1 MVENES
7 SSFNLNCFDDDFE
20 NIKHIEEINDYYEC
34 SSKKCLI
41 LILKL
46 LTHQTIADL
55 ETHDFIELNWKCP
68 GRKSMQK
75 TEEKD
80 SQVFQQTPD
89 FCHKAKESQK
99 MEFDFEDEKND
110 SSAVKLNQMRTPK
123 NLTVIIKIYLIN
135 YFNYENN
142 NLFLVWTQKF
152 N

>member
-1 MVENES
+1 MAENES

-34 SSKKCLI
+34 RVQKKCLI
-41 LILKL
+41 IKL
-46 LTHQTIADL
+46 LTHQKPFTDL

-80 SQVFQQTPD
+80 SQVFQA
-89 FCHKAKESQK
+89 KEAKESQK
-99 MEFDFEDEKND
+99 MEFDFEDEKD

-123 NLTVIIKIYLIN
+123 NLSVIL
-135 YFNYENN
+135 
-142 NLFLVWTQKF
+142 
-152 N
+152 